1 MLRNIKS
8 LLGIGLLIGG
18 LITLAFATIGH
29 IGYALYLWADSV
41 ALATALWTAF
51 KSWILFIIAGFV
63 SVIIGK
69 VLVD

>member
-1 MLRNIKS
+1 MLSNIKS

-18 LITLAFATIGH
+18 LIILAFATIGH
-29 IGYALYLWADSV
+29 IGYALYLWADSI

-63 SVIIGK
+63 SAVIGK
-69 VLVD
+69 ILVD

>member
-1 MLRNIKS
+1 MLSNIKS

-18 LITLAFATIGH
+18 LIILAFATVGH
-29 IGYALYLWADSV
+29 IGYALYLWADNV
-41 ALATALWTAF
+41 VLATALWTAF

-63 SVIIGK
+63 SAVIGK

>member
-18 LITLAFATIGH
+18 LIILAFATIGH
-29 IGYALYLWADSV
+29 IGYALYLWADSI

-51 KSWILFIIAGFV
+51 KSWMLFIIVGFAA
-63 SVIIGK
+63 VIMDKI
-69 VLVD
+69 LTD

>member
-18 LITLAFATIGH
+18 LIILAFATIGH
-29 IGYALYLWADSV
+29 IGYALYLWADSI

-51 KSWILFIIAGFV
+51 KSWMLFIIIGFAA
-63 SVIIGK
+63 VIMGK
-69 VLVD
+69 ILTD

>member
-1 MLRNIKS
+1 MLSNIKS

-18 LITLAFATIGH
+18 LIILAFATIGH
-29 IGYALYLWADSV
+29 IGYALYLWADNV
-41 ALATALWTAF
+41 VLATALWTAF

-63 SVIIGK
+63 SAVIGK

>member
-1 MLRNIKS
+1 MLSNIKS

-18 LITLAFATIGH
+18 LIILAFATIGH
-29 IGYALYLWADSV
+29 IGYALYLWADSI

-51 KSWILFIIAGFV
+51 KSWILFIIAGFA

-69 VLVD
+69 ILVD